1 MRSAL
6 ESPFRVISS
15 AHVHIRTLQN
25 VDTQREVYAKMDI
38 WSYGCQNHDFGRFF
52 CNGEFP

>member
-6 ESPFRVISS
+6 ESPFRVVSS